1 MEPEGIEPA
10 AHRRPV
16 ARDRLWPHLVWEIV
30 LAAGVVVAVFAVRH
44 EDRQA
49 LSGAGLDNLLVL
61 VAAGILLGSAFA
73 LSLRAA
79 VPNLAVGAVAVVAGV
94 LTALAAGRARLR
106 AADAVLITLGGAVA
120 LGLVTALVVVGF
132 RLPAWAVGLGAA
144 FGLLAA
150 AQSLSAGRTLT
161 WTACRTCATGPGRWP
176 SGRPR
181 CPVLGGV
188 LGLLPRARLTLGQ
201 YRPGGDA
208 AAARGSRAG
217 LTATA
222 ALVGSMLLA
231 AGAGLILAMRVR
243 TAVPDDGFALLGTA
257 AAAAFLGGTSAYG
270 RRGGVFG
277 TALAAGFLQLAALW
291 LGLVEAEPWTRP
303 ALLGGA
309 IVLGLLVGRVVEA
322 AGTVEPP
329 PPDEADEDSGRRPS
343 SGTRTGPGA
352 SPGPARIR
360 TRPVGSRRP
369 PPTGREP
376 SRTGRVRRRRPS
388 RSRPRPSRP
397 VTSVPTGSRAATSV
411 SSRSRAEA
419 PSGDRPGRPD
429 GRWSGAGATG
439 CGGGRGSAG
448 RPGPAHP
455 VGRARSRPF
464 GTPVALK
471 LELLQ
476 HTGSFK
482 ARGMLNRLLA
492 ADLPAGSRVVA
503 ASGGNAGLAVAY
515 AARELGLTAHIVVPV
530 TAPPVKVA
538 RLRALGAAV
547 VQEGAVYAEA
557 FAVAE
562 GYATR
567 AGLPLVHA
575 YDQPEVCAGNGTL
588 GLELIE
594 QVVAVDTVL
603 VATGGGGLIAGV
615 AAALVGRARVIA
627 VEPERCPTLHKT
639 PAAGT
644 RWTWTSAA
652 SRPTRSAPAGSG
664 RSAGRSPRR
673 PG

>member
-1 MEPEGIEPA
+1 MEPA

-16 ARDRLWPHLVWEIV
+16 ARDRLWPHVVWEIV
-30 LAAGVVVAVFAVRH
+30 LAAGVVAAVFAVRH
-44 EDRQA
+44 EDPRA
-49 LSGAGLDNLLVL
+49 LSGAGLGDLLVL

-94 LTALAAGRARLR
+94 LTAWLQARARLR
-106 AADAVLITLGGAVA
+106 AADRRAGHARRGGRARAGDGV
-120 LGLVTALVVVGF
+120 VVVGF
-132 RLPAWAVGLGAA
+132 RLPGWAVGLGAA
-144 FGLLAA
+144 LGLSAA
-150 AQSLSAGRTLT
+150 VLSLSAGRTLT
-161 WTACRTCATGPGRWP
+161 ARRRAGPAPTGPGRWP
-176 SGRPR
+176 IGAAALSVARR
-181 CPVLGGV
+181 
-188 LGLLPRARLTLGQ
+188 RAR
-201 YRPGGDA
+201 A
-208 AAARGSRAG
+208 AAAGPADPGAIPPGRRPAAGPGQPGGADRRGRAG
-217 LTATA
+217 RLD
-222 ALVGSMLLA
+222 LLA

-243 TAVPDDGFALLGTA
+243 TAVPDDGFTLLGTA

-277 TALAAGFLQLAALW
+277 TVLAAGFLQLAALW

-322 AGTVEPP
+322 AGSSR
-329 PPDEADEDSGRRPS
+329 AAAAGRGRTSDAGPETQLWDPYGTGSFARP
-343 SGTRTGPGA
+343 GTDPY
-352 SPGPARIR
+352 
-360 TRPVGSRRP
+360 
-369 PPTGREP
+369 PTGGFTPAASYREGAEP
-376 SRTGRVRRRRPS
+376 YWPGQAPAPEERAGH
-388 RSRPRPSRP
+388 RPSRP

-411 SSRSRAEA
+411 SSGSRAEA
-419 PSGDRPGRPD
+419 PTGDRPGRPGTARPVL
-429 GRWSGAGATG
+429 GRDDVQAAADRLGDRVRRTPS
-439 CGGGRGSAG
+439 
-448 RPGPAHP
+448 
-455 VGRARSRPF
+455 VVLDSRPF

-588 GLELIE
+588 GLELVE
-594 QVVAVDTVL
+594 QVGPVDTVL
-603 VATGGGGLIAGV
+603 VATGGGGLIAGI
-615 AAALVGRARVIA
+615 AAALAGRARVIA
-627 VEPERCPTLHKT
+627 VEPERCPTLHAAL
-639 PAAGT
+639 AAGAPVDVDVGGI
-644 RWTWTSAA
+644 AA
-652 SRPTRSAPAGSG
+652 DSLGAEPDRVGLLGG
-664 RSAGRSPRR
+664 RARR